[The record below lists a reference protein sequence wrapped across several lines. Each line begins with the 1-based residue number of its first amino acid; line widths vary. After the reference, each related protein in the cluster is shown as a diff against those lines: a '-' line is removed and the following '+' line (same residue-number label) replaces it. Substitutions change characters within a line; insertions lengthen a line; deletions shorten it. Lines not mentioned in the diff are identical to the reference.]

1 VHVRFTE
8 MLWTLSASLLVMTLT
23 LIQFLKKVVDKV
35 KAIYFVYPSDAVVD
49 QVLPQVQDYEHKESN

>member
-1 VHVRFTE
+1 
-8 MLWTLSASLLVMTLT
+8 MTLT